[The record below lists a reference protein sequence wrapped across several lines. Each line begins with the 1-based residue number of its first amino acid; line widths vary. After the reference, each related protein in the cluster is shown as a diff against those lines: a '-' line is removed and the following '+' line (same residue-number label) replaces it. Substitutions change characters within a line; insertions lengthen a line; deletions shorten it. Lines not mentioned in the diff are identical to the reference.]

1 MNKYLCILYII
12 TIFIFTSC
20 VEAEFEYFDNCTY
33 YNNEFY
39 CKTKTHEDLKDNNE
53 INKNLEDNSVNITEI
68 IIPSGKVKPN
78 NEEVNIESKKDFYF
92 SNIEESENHVQI
104 EIPYIIYNDVKYLD
118 YYGLISFSIN
128 NTDKT
133 FSIILYDIDVN
144 IDDLMRYPFE
154 IKSEYEIINN
164 TFIKCSQDGIS
175 CISIYSCI
183 TDLYAKYSKVNFI
196 YNNIT
201 YSYPY
206 CNRNIITIEISIN
219 KEVSDEINNLYDK
232 FVYPELSL
240 SKIIYKNNQLE
251 LVYSIDGDFLFST

>member
-68 IIPSGKVKPN
+68 IISSGKEKPN
-78 NEEVNIESKKDFYF
+78 NEDFYF
-92 SNIEESENHVQI
+92 SNIEESENYVQI

-128 NTDKT
+128 NTDGT
-133 FSIILYDIDVN
+133 FSVILYDIDVN
-144 IDDLMRYPFE
+144 IDDLMRYPP
-154 IKSEYEIINN
+154 NN
-164 TFIKCSQDGIS
+164 
-175 CISIYSCI
+175 
-183 TDLYAKYSKVNFI
+183 KVV
-196 YNNIT
+196 
-201 YSYPY
+201 
-206 CNRNIITIEISIN
+206 EISIN
-219 KEVSDEINNLYDK
+219 KEISDEINKLFDEFINPGFFLHKILY
-232 FVYPELSL
+232 
-240 SKIIYKNNQLE
+240 INNQLE
-251 LVYSIDGDFLFST
+251 LVYSIDSYITV